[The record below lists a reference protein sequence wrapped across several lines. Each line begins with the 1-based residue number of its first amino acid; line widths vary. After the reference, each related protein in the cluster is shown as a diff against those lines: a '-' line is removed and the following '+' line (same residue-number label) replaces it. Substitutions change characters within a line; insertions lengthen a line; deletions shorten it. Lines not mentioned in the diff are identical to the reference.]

1 MKYALILGDGMA
13 DYPIP
18 ALNGKTPLAVADK
31 PYMNLLAET
40 GEIGLVKTVPD
51 GYKPGSDVA
60 NLGALGYDATKCY
73 TGRSPLEALSI
84 GIDMKSDDVAVRTNL
99 VTLGDEADF
108 ADKTMVDYSAG
119 EITTD
124 EARELIEFL
133 QEKLGNDKYSF
144 HAGVSYRHCLI
155 IAHGSVNMQLT
166 PPHDISGKKI
176 GAYLPAGDG
185 SGELAE
191 LIRRSNELLSSH
203 PVNLARKAAGK
214 NPANSIWFWGQGT
227 RPALENFRE
236 RYGLSGGMVS
246 AVDLLKGI
254 AIGAGMKSVDVE
266 GATGTLSTNFE
277 GKAKAATELLD
288 NGCDFVFVHLEA
300 PDECG
305 HQGDLEGKIKAIEL
319 VDKKILGPVYEH
331 LKASGEDFA
340 IMVMPDHFTPVSILT
355 HSREPV
361 PYLMYSSKRALSAGG
376 DYNEKAATESGIY
389 YDKPWELTNKFF
401 AL

>member
-84 GIDMKSDDVAVRTNL
+84 GIDMESDDVAVRTNL

-376 DYNEKAATESGIY
+376 DYNEKAAAESGIY